1 MAIGPKLDWIKSK
14 FENKIYLI
22 VFFIISLLLSIFII
36 KNLGVNFLLNTI
48 LVTPAFYLF
57 FITIRDFIS
66 MKPKNLSQNIAHFG
80 FSLLILSIL
89 FNNML
94 STEIITNLKVGEV
107 YQAEN
112 YKINFESMD
121 QEKKQNFQSFI
132 GKFSIKNSDGSI
144 DILRPE
150 LRVYNQPNIVTSEA
164 DIKTNLFKDKFMTI
178 NVVQNQ
184 EYFNVR
190 YQIKPLMMWIWLS
203 VLIISLGGL
212 LSLIKKKYE

>member
-1 MAIGPKLDWIKSK
+1 MDV
-14 FENKIYLI
+14 NDH
-22 VFFIISLLLSIFII
+22 IF
-36 KNLGVNFLLNTI
+36 
-48 LVTPAFYLF
+48 
-57 FITIRDFIS
+57 
-66 MKPKNLSQNIAHFG
+66 
-80 FSLLILSIL
+80 
-89 FNNML
+89 
-94 STEIITNLKVGEV
+94 
-107 YQAEN
+107 
-112 YKINFESMD
+112 